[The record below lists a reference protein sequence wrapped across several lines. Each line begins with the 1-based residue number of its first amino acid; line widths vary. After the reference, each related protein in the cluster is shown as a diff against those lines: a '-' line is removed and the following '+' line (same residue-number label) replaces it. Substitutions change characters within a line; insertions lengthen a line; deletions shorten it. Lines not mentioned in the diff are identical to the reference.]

1 MLGLVIGV
9 DELDESQA
17 QGTTMLYAHCL
28 EVVAI
33 SLQIAGTCA
42 VSFSVK
48 YSSERTMTFN
58 SAQPEILEQSTL

>member
-1 MLGLVIGV
+1 VLGLGMGEKIDG
-9 DELDESQA
+9 SQA
-17 QGTTMLYAHCL
+17 HGTIILYAHCL
-28 EVVAI
+28 EVVVR

-42 VSFSVK
+42 MSRSVK